1 MNHLRI
7 DLDNDYSRIAV
18 WDDEGKLFK
27 RPASR
32 SGNLER
38 ITEEYPGSKAA
49 SEATSNYYTI
59 HNTLNAFREELEML
73 GIADVY
79 VTEAYSR
86 RADVHLLAHG
96 LKAGTDDVSVRRKCQ
111 TVVDWFLKRA
121 ETELLTR
128 APALRAKTWA

>member
-27 RPASR
+27 RLASR
-32 SGNLER
+32 TGNLER

-59 HNTLNAFREELEML
+59 HNTLNAFREELEMF

-79 VTEAYSR
+79 VTEGRHGRCKRPAEGPDGR
-86 RADVHLLAHG
+86 RLVPEA
-96 LKAGTDDVSVRRKCQ
+96 S
-111 TVVDWFLKRA
+111 
-121 ETELLTR
+121 
-128 APALRAKTWA
+128 